1 MWGCQGYV
9 NRKQQSKWAAVWA
22 TVLVIVPRLALAEQ
36 QEFGPY
42 HRPGDMQDEWDSEKG
57 SRAHRLATGDYVH
70 DGFYMRFAG
79 GLGGASDKLQG
90 RARDSE
96 GTAGSLD
103 GSAHGFAAATE
114 VAIGFTPARGWVFG
128 VAVDTVTIPSA
139 SGKLT
144 PEAGTFEFNTSQS
157 AIYGIL
163 IDYYPD
169 PLRGFH
175 VQLNG
180 GLASYVMAQGNA
192 DDAAMIAP
200 PHAAAGSGF
209 ALGVGNQ
216 WWVAPDWTLGILPRL
231 VMGWTS
237 GIDEFGSRF
246 NHRTVGYSLLLTATY
261 H

>member
-1 MWGCQGYV
+1 MV
-9 NRKQQSKWAAVWA
+9 A
-22 TVLVIVPRLALAEQ
+22 ALAVMPRMALAQQ

-42 HRPGDMQDEWDSEKG
+42 HRPADVEDEWGGREG
-57 SRAHRLATGDYVH
+57 SRAQRLATGDYVH

-79 GLGGASDKLQG
+79 GPGGASDKLRG
-90 RARDSE
+90 RARDSD
-96 GTAGSLD
+96 GSAGALD
-103 GSAHGFAAATE
+103 GSVNGFAAATE

-128 VAVDTVTIPSA
+128 VAVDTVTIPGA
-139 SGKLT
+139 SGDLA
-144 PEAGTFEFNTSQS
+144 PDAGTFEFKTSQC

-180 GLASYVMAQGNA
+180 GIASYVMAQGNA
-192 DDAAMIAP
+192 TDAAMIAP
-200 PHAAAGSGF
+200 PHAAIGSGF

-216 WWVAPDWTLGILPRL
+216 WWVDPSWTLGILPRL
-231 VMGWTS
+231 VMGWTN
-237 GIDEFGSRF
+237 GTDEFGSSF
-246 NHRTVGYSLLLTATY
+246 SHRTVGYSLLLTATY